1 MMISS
6 RKRQLAAFSLVIC
19 LYVGARIW
27 GMTASCLWFDEIFT
41 IHAAEHP
48 WNSILSFISLDL
60 IHPPLFYVLLK
71 LWLAIG
77 GDSLLWVRSLPV
89 AISVIAVFPFVALCR
104 ELKLSV
110 WTQILALFLFAVNGS
125 LIKYA
130 QEVRMYSLLLC
141 LSLFS
146 IWLFVRYFNR
156 GVGYLPLIVINVLM
170 IYTHYFGWLVVLA
183 EVGLIIWFQ
192 RNKLRQTLIMTAIA
206 AGAFL
211 PWIISVASAASGG
224 SDIGQNLGWMSR
236 PGPVEIFNFVLDVV
250 EPFYYQTSSAEPSSY
265 FLLSIPILL
274 LIAAAKLGYL
284 IKEKSGSERW
294 AFSVLGAF
302 TGIPIAIAL
311 IVSWLT
317 PYSIWGTR
325 HLIIAFP
332 PMLILSAVFLT
343 GMDNKILGR
352 VAATCLAVLVAIGFA
367 VNANRV
373 LPEYSWCEW
382 EPLTKDWILAPH
394 YSSEPKQVY
403 ATEDL
408 IGYHIWFAAR
418 KFPGHKIDV
427 IKGIPGTSG
436 DPAYF
441 LPRGFDEVK
450 VIESNTALSADEFWI
465 AFVDPD
471 PDHDLPGTPFIG
483 RPLRVFSELERLGFE
498 PEDVRKERVGNESV
512 FFAKMVRRL
521 GPTP

>member
-1 MMISS
+1 MTAS
-6 RKRQLAAFSLVIC
+6 RTVQLAAFALVIS
-19 LYVGARIW
+19 LYAAARIW
-27 GMTASCLWFDEIFT
+27 GMTGSCLWFDEIFS

-48 WNSILSFISLDL
+48 WNSIFSFVSLDL

-71 LWLAIG
+71 LWISIG
-77 GDSLLWVRSLPV
+77 GESLLWLRSFPV
-89 AISVIAVFPFVALCR
+89 AISVIAVFPFIALCR

-146 IWLFVRYFNR
+146 MWLFVRFVNR
-156 GVGYLPLIVINVLM
+156 GVGYVPLIIVNVLM
-170 IYTHYFGWLVVLA
+170 VYTHYFGWLVVLT
-183 EVGLIIWFQ
+183 EVGLVLWFQ
-192 RNKLRQTLIMTAIA
+192 RTKLREALIMAAIA
-206 AGAFL
+206 AAAFL
-211 PWIISVASAASGG
+211 PWIIAVASAALGG
-224 SDIGQNLGWMSR
+224 SDVGQNIGWMSR
-236 PGPVEIFNFVLDVV
+236 PGPTEIFNFVLDVV
-250 EPFYYQTSSAEPSSY
+250 EPFYYQASSAEPSSY
-265 FLLSIPILL
+265 FVVSIPIVL
-274 LIAAAKLGYL
+274 LIGAAKLGYL
-284 IKEKSGSERW
+284 TKERSESDRCN
-294 AFSVLGAF
+294 FSILGAF

-343 GMDNKILGR
+343 GIDNKTLSRI
-352 VAATCLAVLVAIGFA
+352 AATCLGVLVAIGFA
-367 VNANRV
+367 VNANRL
-373 LPEYSWCEW
+373 LPDYSWCVW

-394 YSSEPKQVY
+394 YSSEPKQVFV
-403 ATEDL
+403 TEEL

-450 VIESNTALSADEFWI
+450 VIEPEAAFSASEFWV
-465 AFVDPD
+465 AFRDPD
-471 PDHDLPGTPFIG
+471 PDHDAPGIPFIS
-483 RPLRVFSELERLGFE
+483 RLPRVISELGRLGFE

-512 FFAKMVRRL
+512 FFAKMVRR
-521 GPTP
+521 PAPDP